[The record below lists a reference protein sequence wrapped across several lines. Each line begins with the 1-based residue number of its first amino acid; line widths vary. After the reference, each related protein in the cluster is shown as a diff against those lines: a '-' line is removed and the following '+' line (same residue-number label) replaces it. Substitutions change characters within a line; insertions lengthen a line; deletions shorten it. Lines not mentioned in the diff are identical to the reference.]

1 MEAMRFKPVRGD
13 TLNLLSFIVG
23 RVFQMIPVIIGVSL
37 IAFFAIH
44 FVPGDPVQIMMH
56 GRATPETLAAAHT
69 KLGLDQPLVVQY
81 LSFIAKAVLGNLG
94 TSIIQNADV
103 SRIIGERLVPTTLL
117 LIMSAIFS
125 IVIALP
131 LSILAA
137 RRADHP
143 IDHLIRFTGVVGF
156 AMPPFWVG
164 ILLMLFFGLYLNW
177 FPISGYG
184 RTFGDRLYHVLLPA
198 LTIALFLAP
207 ILIQS
212 LRAAIL
218 DVMTSEYITVAR
230 AKGLSPWRI
239 LVKHALRNALMPVVT
254 ILAVNIGW
262 LLSGAVVVEYLFSF
276 PGLGSLLVRAVGQ
289 RDYPVIQGLSLVFA
303 VLVLVVNLLADLS
316 YMLIDRR
323 VLKA

>member
-1 MEAMRFKPVRGD
+1 M
-13 TLNLLSFIVG
+13 TLLNYIAGRLL
-23 RVFQMIPVIIGVSL
+23 QMIPVIIGVSL
-37 IAFFAIH
+37 IAFLAIH
-44 FVPGDPVQIMMH
+44 LVPGDPVQIMMH
-56 GRATPETLAAAHT
+56 GRATPETLAAAHA
-69 KLGLDQPLVVQY
+69 KLGLDQPLLVQY
-81 LSFIAKAVLGNLG
+81 WNFITNAMTGDLG
-94 TSIIQNADV
+94 TSIIQNAEV
-103 SRIIGERLVPTTLL
+103 SKIVGERLMPSVYL
-117 LIMSAIFS
+117 LIASALLA

-131 LSILAA
+131 LSIVAA
-137 RRADHP
+137 RRSDQP
-143 IDHLIRFTGVVGF
+143 IDHVIRFVGIVGF

-164 ILLMLFFGLYLNW
+164 ILLMLFFGIYLDW
-177 FPISGYG
+177 LPISGYG
-184 RTFGDRLYHVLLPA
+184 RTFLERLQHLFLPA

-218 DVMTSEYITVAR
+218 DVMTAEYIEVAR
-230 AKGLSPWRI
+230 AKGLGPWRI
-239 LVKHALRNALMPVVT
+239 LVKHALRNALMPVTT

-276 PGLGSLLVRAVGQ
+276 PGLGSLLVRAVGY

-303 VLVLVVNLLADLS
+303 ILVLIVNLLADLS

>member
-1 MEAMRFKPVRGD
+1 
-13 TLNLLSFIVG
+13 LNYIIGRLL
-23 RVFQMIPVIIGVSL
+23 QMIPVIIGVSL
-37 IAFFAIH
+37 IAFLAIH
-44 FVPGDPVQIMMH
+44 LVPGDPVQIMMH
-56 GRATPETLAAAHT
+56 GRATPETLAAAHA
-69 KLGLDQPLVVQY
+69 KLGLDQPLLVQY
-81 LSFIAKAVLGNLG
+81 WNFITNAIMGNLG

-103 SRIIGERLVPTTLL
+103 SKIVGERLMPSVYL
-117 LIMSAIFS
+117 LITSALLAIA
-125 IVIALP
+125 IALP
-131 LSILAA
+131 VSIIAA
-137 RRADHP
+137 RRSDQA
-143 IDHLIRFTGVVGF
+143 IDHVIRFAGIIGF

-164 ILLMLFFGLYLNW
+164 ILLMLFFGIYLDW
-177 FPISGYG
+177 FPISGFG
-184 RTFGDRLYHVLLPA
+184 RTILDRLQHLFLPA

-218 DVMTSEYITVAR
+218 DVMMAEYIEVAR
-230 AKGLSPWRI
+230 AKGLGPWRI
-239 LVKHALRNALMPVVT
+239 LVKHALRNALMPVTT

-276 PGLGSLLVRAVGQ
+276 PGLGSLLVRAVGY

-303 VLVLVVNLLADLS
+303 ILVLIVNLLADLS

>member
-1 MEAMRFKPVRGD
+1 MLGYV
-13 TLNLLSFIVG
+13 SG
-23 RVFQMIPVIIGVSL
+23 RIFQMIPVILGVSL
-37 IAFFAIH
+37 IAFLSIH
-44 FVPGDPVQIMMH
+44 LVPGDPVQLMMH
-56 GRATPETLAAAHT
+56 GRATAETLAAAHA
-69 KLGLDQPLVVQY
+69 KLGLDQPLLVQY
-81 LSFIAKAVLGNLG
+81 WHFITNAATGSLG

-103 SRIIGERLVPTTLL
+103 SKIVGERLVPTVLL
-117 LIMSAIFS
+117 LIVSAVFAIAM
-125 IVIALP
+125 ALP

-137 RRADHP
+137 RRSDQPVDHA
-143 IDHLIRFTGVVGF
+143 IRLIGIIGF

-164 ILLMLFFGLYLNW
+164 IILMLFFGIYLDW

-184 RTFGDRLYHVLLPA
+184 RTFADRLYHLVLPA

-218 DVMTSEYITVAR
+218 DVMTAEYIEVAR
-230 AKGLSPWRI
+230 AKGLGPWRI
-239 LVKHALRNALMPVVT
+239 LVKHALRNALMPVTT

-262 LLSGAVVVEYLFSF
+262 LLGGAVVVEYLFSF

-303 VLVLVVNLLADLS
+303 ILVLLVNLLADLC

>member
-1 MEAMRFKPVRGD
+1 M
-13 TLNLLSFIVG
+13 LL
-23 RVFQMIPVIIGVSL
+23 L
-37 IAFFAIH
+37 ITSAFFAI
-44 FVPGDPVQIMMH
+44 
-56 GRATPETLAAAHT
+56 L
-69 KLGLDQPLVVQY
+69 
-81 LSFIAKAVLGNLG
+81 
-94 TSIIQNADV
+94 
-103 SRIIGERLVPTTLL
+103 
-117 LIMSAIFS
+117 
-125 IVIALP
+125 IALP
-131 LSILAA
+131 LSIIAA
-137 RRADHP
+137 RRSDQAADHA
-143 IDHLIRFTGVVGF
+143 IRLIGIIGF

-164 ILLMLFFGLYLNW
+164 IILMLFFGIYLEW

-184 RTFGDRLYHVLLPA
+184 RSLGDRMYHLVLPS

-218 DVMTSEYITVAR
+218 DVMTAEYITVAR
-230 AKGLSPWRI
+230 AKGLGPWRI
-239 LVKHALRNALMPVVT
+239 LIKHALRNALMPVTT

-303 VLVLVVNLLADLS
+303 ILVLVVNLLADLS